1 MREFFGKR
9 ATLLSI
15 FSSKGGCWLVLW
27 NSVLTGNDAC
37 IPHRHAGM
45 SATARALYED
55 RQVGLCV
62 FFAGG
67 SVKEFLL
74 KRSHRICVAG
84 RMNGWKGLTFLILM
98 QHQLKKKKQ
107 LTYVYIYICL
117 RLYIKCL
124 CTRFR
129 FRKNSSNL
137 GATAVINNRNTTNK
151 KTSQRHVQNKT
162 LASVTSSVRCSGSTL
177 PVITHCNL

>member
-1 MREFFGKR
+1 M
-9 ATLLSI
+9 
-15 FSSKGGCWLVLW
+15 
-27 NSVLTGNDAC
+27 LTGNDAC

-98 QHQLKKKKQ
+98 QHQLKK
-107 LTYVYIYICL
+107 
-117 RLYIKCL
+117 
-124 CTRFR
+124 
-129 FRKNSSNL
+129 
-137 GATAVINNRNTTNK
+137 TTN
-151 KTSQRHVQNKT
+151 N
-162 LASVTSSVRCSGSTL
+162 
-177 PVITHCNL
+177 